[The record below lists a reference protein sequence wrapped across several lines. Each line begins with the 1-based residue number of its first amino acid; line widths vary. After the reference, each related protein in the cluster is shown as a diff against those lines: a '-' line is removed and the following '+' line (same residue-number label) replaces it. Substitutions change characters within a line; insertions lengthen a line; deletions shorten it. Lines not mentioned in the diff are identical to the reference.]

1 MKTVPTVL
9 RYLTLLCIAIWTAS
23 AQTAPDSKSKQQVP
37 TVLGEPFTKRLVVDQ
52 EQGGI
57 PVCAFMAPATWKEK
71 SQVKWTYSNMSNP
84 VTAAVNIENP
94 SNEEACFLYPAAL
107 FFCLRPDGGRNRPGQ
122 SYGGLIY
129 TRSVGEPAPTLLAIV
144 QRLRTGMD
152 NFKVIG
158 SRDMP
163 DLPKSLHT
171 PSSQNQKGVGV
182 KVTYEFNGKPIEE
195 EFYGVFDFIKIPY
208 DGPQGRT
215 WQINWGI
222 TGLHSFRAA
231 AGTLEKRLPIF
242 TATMKSFKPNPAWQ
256 ERVKAV
262 NAYLGEEFNRQL
274 KAGYDNIAAA
284 GRLSKQISA
293 NNDAMLARIDK
304 QLAASQAARRPAGT
318 ETEPRTSTDKF
329 DDYVRGVETVD
340 DPYWGTTQRS
350 FTEQYHWTDGYG
362 SYKDSNDPTYDPNQH
377 ERTAWQLMQ
386 PTR

>member
-1 MKTVPTVL
+1 MKTLPALL
-9 RYLTLLCIAIWTAS
+9 RYLTVLCAAICGAH
-23 AQTAPDSKSKQQVP
+23 AQTAPDAKPKTEVP
-37 TVLGEPFTKRLVVDQ
+37 TVFGERFTRRQVVDQ
-52 EQGGI
+52 QQGGI
-57 PVCAFMAPATWKEK
+57 VVCAFMAPATWKDK
-71 SQVKWTYSNMSNP
+71 SQVNWTYSNMSNP
-84 VTAAVNIENP
+84 VAAAVDIENP
-94 SNEEACFLYPAAL
+94 ANEEACFLYPAAL
-107 FFCLRPDGGRNRPGQ
+107 FFCLRPDSGYNRPGQ

-129 TRSVGEPAPTLLAIV
+129 SRNMGEPAPTLLAIV
-144 QRLRTGMD
+144 QRLRAGMD
-152 NFKVIG
+152 KFKIIG
-158 SRDMP
+158 FKDMP
-163 DLPKSLHT
+163 DLPKALHSA
-171 PSSQNQKGVGV
+171 PSPNQKGVGV
-182 KVTYEFNGKPIEE
+182 KVTYELHEKPVEE

-222 TGLHSFRAA
+222 TTLHSFRAPE
-231 AGTLEKRLPIF
+231 GSLEKRLPIF

-256 ERVKAV
+256 ERLKAV
-262 NAYLGEEFNRQL
+262 NAYLAEEFDRQL

-304 QLAASQAARRPAGT
+304 QLAASQTAKRPTGT
-318 ETEPRTSTDKF
+318 EAESRTATDRF
-329 DDYVRGVETVD
+329 DDNVRGVETVD

-362 SYKDSNDPTYDPNQH
+362 SYKDSNDPTYDPNKN